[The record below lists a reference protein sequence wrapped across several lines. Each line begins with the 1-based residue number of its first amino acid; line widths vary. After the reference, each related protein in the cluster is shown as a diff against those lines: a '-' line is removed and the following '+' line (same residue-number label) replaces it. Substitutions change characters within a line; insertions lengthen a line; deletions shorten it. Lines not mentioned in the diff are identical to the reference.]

1 MPKHLFKTSLRN
13 AAVGLAGILAV
24 ASGTA
29 AQAATTSRIGWVW
42 ASNPTDTSPYT
53 PDPSYSY
60 NSAGG
65 AITITRLDAGYYA
78 VQFAKLST
86 GVVGGDVQ
94 ATEYSGSGY
103 CMASGWSF
111 TTNGRVV
118 TAYVNCYDASG
129 NASDS
134 YFTLLYQFH
143 SGNIGNAG
151 KGLAYLRADQPSA
164 GSYTPTG
171 ALQYNSTGA
180 SNTVVRH
187 TVGDYTVTLP
197 GLTRNGGSVQVT
209 AFLGNAAGRCKVSGL
224 SGNSNGTSVDVLCF
238 DSVGNSADE
247 AFDLAYSDRESFGYT
262 NSATARGAYALTTKP
277 LDKSSYTP
285 TLAFQY
291 NGFGTGN
298 LAAIKGGKGI
308 DTVSIP
314 GDLTYN
320 TSNVLVTS
328 FDSTTNYC
336 NVHNWGAS
344 TIVVF
349 CYAQGG
355 VPADTKFNVAFQT
368 AN

>member
-1 MPKHLFKTSLRN
+1 MLPALRTLLGK
-13 AAVGLAGILAV
+13 AAGGLACALAV
-24 ASGTA
+24 ASAGA

-65 AITITRLDAGYYA
+65 AITITRLGAGYYE

-111 TTNGRVV
+111 TTKGRVV

-129 NASDS
+129 NASDNT
-134 YFTLLYQFH
+134 FTLLYQMH

-151 KGLAYLRADQPSA
+151 RGLAYLRADQPST

-180 SNTVVRH
+180 SNSIVRH
-187 TVGDYTVTLP
+187 SVGNYTATLP

-209 AFLGNAAGRCKVSGL
+209 AFLGNAAARCKVSGL
-224 SGNSNGTSVDVLCF
+224 SSNSNATFVDVLCF
-238 DSVGNSADE
+238 NSSGQAADE
-247 AFDLAYSDRESFGYT
+247 AFDLAYSDRESFGHT
-262 NSATARGAYALTTKP
+262 NSATARGAYALTNKP

-298 LAAIKGGKGI
+298 LAAIKDGKGI

-314 GDLTYN
+314 GDIAYS

-328 FDSTTNYC
+328 FDSTSNYC
-336 NVHNWGAS
+336 NVQNWSSSA
-344 TIVVF
+344 IAIN

-355 VPADTKFNVAFQT
+355 VPVDSKFYAAFQT